1 MTVNDIYAFLDQK
14 FPFASACS
22 DDNVGL
28 LVGSGDIEVKSV
40 LVTLD
45 LTKAAIEE
53 AERLG
58 ANLIITHHPVIFA
71 PLSEI
76 KRDSL
81 VYSVIEKNISVISA
95 HTNLDNGVGGVN
107 YCLADALD
115 LENQEAVDTGEE
127 LVIRMGEL
135 NTPLSPDDFGKVLKE
150 RLNITPRYNEGGK
163 AIKRVLV
170 CGGSGG
176 NHIASALSKNCDA
189 LVTADIKYHLFLEAA
204 RCGITLF
211 DCGHFHT
218 ENLVIKPLTS
228 LLKEAFPNTEIS
240 CFEHALVTEVK

>member
-81 VYSVIEKNISVISA
+81 VYSVIQKIF
-95 HTNLDNGVGGVN
+95 
-107 YCLADALD
+107 
-115 LENQEAVDTGEE
+115 
-127 LVIRMGEL
+127 R
-135 NTPLSPDDFGKVLKE
+135 
-150 RLNITPRYNEGGK
+150 
-163 AIKRVLV
+163 
-170 CGGSGG
+170 
-176 NHIASALSKNCDA
+176 
-189 LVTADIKYHLFLEAA
+189 
-204 RCGITLF
+204 
-211 DCGHFHT
+211 
-218 ENLVIKPLTS
+218 
-228 LLKEAFPNTEIS
+228 
-240 CFEHALVTEVK
+240 